1 MLTEDQWHKLYHRK
15 LVMNNQSIRR
25 TVREVRRESFDY
37 ILNYMLEYS
46 NACIDV
52 EDSLTVKHLMERIE
66 SLKKENVP
74 DKSEFDKTLNLKEW
88 CID

>member
-1 MLTEDQWHKLYHRK
+1 M
-15 LVMNNQSIRR
+15 
-25 TVREVRRESFDY
+25 RRESFDY

>member
-1 MLTEDQWHKLYHRK
+1 
-15 LVMNNQSIRR
+15 
-25 TVREVRRESFDY
+25 
-37 ILNYMLEYS
+37 MLEYS